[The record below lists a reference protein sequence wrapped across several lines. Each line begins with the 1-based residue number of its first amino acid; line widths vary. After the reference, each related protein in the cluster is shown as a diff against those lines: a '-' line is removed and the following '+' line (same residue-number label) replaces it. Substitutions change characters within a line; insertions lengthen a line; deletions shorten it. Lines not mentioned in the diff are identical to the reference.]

1 MDAVSQERRP
11 VSIGAWVN
19 VAAATTSVVDFYR
32 VPGGYN
38 FIVEEVQASFPAG
51 TAGEL
56 ALAFFVGPTQIL
68 PTVGSYFGDGSTVS
82 DKTIVIVQQDGL
94 IQLKA
99 TNSNTTGTRS
109 AYILVRGYLVR

>member
-11 VSIGAWVN
+11 ISIGAWVN

-38 FIVEEVQASFPAG
+38 FIIEEVQASFPSG

-99 TNSNTTGTRS
+99 TNSNTTTTRS
-109 AYILVRGYLVR
+109 AYVLVRGTLIR

>member
-11 VSIGAWVN
+11 ISVGVWVN
-19 VAAATTSVVDFYR
+19 VAAATASVVDFYR

-99 TNSNTTGTRS
+99 TNSNPTDTRS
-109 AYILVRGYLVR
+109 AYVLVRGTLIR